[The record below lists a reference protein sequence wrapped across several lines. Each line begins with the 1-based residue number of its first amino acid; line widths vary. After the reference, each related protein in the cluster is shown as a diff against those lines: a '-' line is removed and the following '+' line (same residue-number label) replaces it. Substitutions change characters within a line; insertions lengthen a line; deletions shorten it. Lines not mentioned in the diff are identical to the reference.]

1 MSRNESDGARE
12 LLSGHRLFDQLEP
25 PDLDRL
31 MAFARTERYGVN
43 EVIFHKGDPGHS
55 MMAIVAGRIKISSS
69 SPKGKEAV
77 LAVLGEG
84 EILGEMALL
93 DGKPRSADATALEP
107 TELLVLHRREFLPF
121 LERNPNICIRL
132 LVILSDRLRRT
143 SELVED
149 RAFMS
154 LPSRLAKTLLDLAHS
169 DGREGPEGVRI
180 DFRMSQ
186 RNLGALLGASR
197 ESVNKQLGA
206 WQNEGLIRM
215 GRGFLVLRRP
225 DELARLIDVL

>member
-1 MSRNESDGARE
+1 MTRNASGGARE
-12 LLSGHRLFDQLEP
+12 LLSGHLLLDQLEP
-25 PDLDRL
+25 HELDRL
-31 MAFARTERYGVN
+31 MAFARTERYGAN
-43 EVIFHKGDPGHS
+43 EVIFCKGDPGHS

-77 LAVLGEG
+77 LAILGNG

-107 TELLVLHRREFLPF
+107 SELLVLHRREFLPF
-121 LERNPNICIRL
+121 LERNPKICIRL

-154 LPSRLAKTLLDLAHS
+154 LPSRLAKMLLDLAHS

-180 DFRMSQ
+180 EFGMSQ
-186 RNLGALLGASR
+186 GNLGALLGASR

-215 GRGFLVLRRP
+215 GRGFLILRQP
-225 DELARLIDVL
+225 EDLARIVEV

>member
-1 MSRNESDGARE
+1 M
-12 LLSGHRLFDQLEP
+12 
-25 PDLDRL
+25 
-31 MAFARTERYGVN
+31 
-43 EVIFHKGDPGHS
+43 
-55 MMAIVAGRIKISSS
+55 KISRR
-69 SPKGKEAV
+69 
-77 LAVLGEG
+77 L
-84 EILGEMALL
+84 
-93 DGKPRSADATALEP
+93 RW
-107 TELLVLHRREFLPF
+107 RREFLPF

-180 DFRMSQ
+180 DFGMSQ

-225 DELARLIDVL
+225 EELARLIDVL